1 VSNSSDNQIIPN
13 SVIDL
18 LVSDILRKNGI
29 SIDQAKGKI
38 SDEQKQ
44 MLKDLVKDL
53 SQQVDS
59 FVKKPTKEQEIDP
72 L

>member
-1 VSNSSDNQIIPN
+1 MSNSSDNPIIPK

-29 SIDQAKGKI
+29 SIDKAKGKI

-53 SQQVDS
+53 SLQVDS

-72 L
+72 K